1 MENINPNQQ
10 NAASK
15 ENFLNKS
22 KNFMSSHFSQYVR
35 VWRLLKKPTR
45 QEFQTI
51 AKISSLGLLLIGAIG
66 FIISVLITLI
76 RK

>member
-1 MENINPNQQ
+1 MENQ
-10 NAASK
+10 NMNNAPR
-15 ENFLNKS
+15 ENYLGKS
-22 KNFMSSHFSQYVR
+22 KTFLSSTFSQYAR

-51 AKISSLGLLLIGAIG
+51 AKISTLGLLLIGAIG
-66 FIISVLITLI
+66 FIISVAITLI